1 MKFLAKLSAPSQTM
15 VEYLLGIILLIYP
28 TLFFLKR
35 GGMNGSLFLITIV
48 SLALLI
54 VRPKTNEKVL
64 DNLAVVFILAMSS
77 GLIVTLI
84 SQLYHQDLSARY
96 FDSASRF
103 LLAVPVL
110 LALRSISMRTLSII
124 QYSFPLGAISSLVAV
139 MIAVPVLRDNATT
152 SYLNRIYVGDMALL
166 LGFLSAFSIDWIKK
180 DRLAV
185 RVLKMSG
192 LAAGLIMCVFSGARG
207 GWIAIPVFV
216 AVFIYCRSKVNFIN
230 KIVVSMV
237 IIGVACLLGYLFVGP
252 IHQRL
257 WMVYSDL
264 IQFTSGNADT
274 SIGIRFQLWKAA
286 FHLIAESPI
295 FGVGAD
301 GFSKAM
307 DTLSASGFITPAA
320 AAYGK
325 GEVHN
330 EILAQTVR
338 FGIFGLCSILA
349 IYFVPFFL
357 FLRAAKAG
365 TPQQNGAAMMGMC
378 VTLGFFVF
386 GLTVETFDLKMIAA
400 FYSLTVA
407 VLLAMAIH
415 KPSLSENNSS
425 SSPGA

>member
-1 MKFLAKLSAPSQTM
+1 
-15 VEYLLGIILLIYP
+15 
-28 TLFFLKR
+28 
-35 GGMNGSLFLITIV
+35 
-48 SLALLI
+48 
-54 VRPKTNEKVL
+54 
-64 DNLAVVFILAMSS
+64 
-77 GLIVTLI
+77 
-84 SQLYHQDLSARY
+84 
-96 FDSASRF
+96 
-103 LLAVPVL
+103 
-110 LALRSISMRTLSII
+110 
-124 QYSFPLGAISSLVAV
+124 
-139 MIAVPVLRDNATT
+139 
-152 SYLNRIYVGDMALL
+152 
-166 LGFLSAFSIDWIKK
+166 
-180 DRLAV
+180 
-185 RVLKMSG
+185 
-192 LAAGLIMCVFSGARG
+192 
-207 GWIAIPVFV
+207 
-216 AVFIYCRSKVNFIN
+216 
-230 KIVVSMV
+230 
-237 IIGVACLLGYLFVGP
+237 
-252 IHQRL
+252 
-257 WMVYSDL
+257 MVYSDL

-330 EILAQTVR
+330 EKLAQTVR

-357 FLRAAKAG
+357 FVRAAKAG